1 MGHLRRMPH
10 SIFKFPLDRTGKRN
24 YSIRRKLN
32 TNAFL
37 LFRVMEIHRI
47 CEVTATPETEGAYLS
62 EQSNNKGI

>member
-1 MGHLRRMPH
+1 MTGQ
-10 SIFKFPLDRTGKRN
+10 SKCAIVYDVDKFIFL
-24 YSIRRKLN
+24 Y
-32 TNAFL
+32 FL